1 MSPIDD
7 TFLSG
12 SLDKTVRLW
21 NLRSLQCLGVMHLNG
36 RPVANFDPEG
46 LIFAVGINSES
57 VKLYDLRSF
66 DKGPFNTFKLPQDK
80 ECDWTGLKF
89 SPDGKIIMI
98 YTNGN
103 IIHTIDAFQGHPLHT
118 LTGYE
123 NKKNINLEASF
134 SPDSQFIFSGS
145 SDGKIHIWNANT
157 GHKLKFLTSEHSGP
171 VQCIQFNPK
180 YMMLA
185 SACTSMAF
193 WIPPQAED

>member
-21 NLRSLQCLGVMHLNG
+21 NLRSLACLGVMHLNG

-80 ECDWTGLKF
+80 DCDWTGLKF

-118 LTGYE
+118 LTGHE
-123 NKKNINLEASF
+123 NKKGKLEVLSF
-134 SPDSQFIFSGS
+134 YLSVCKLTISPPLKRYQFGS
-145 SDGKIHIWNANT
+145 II
-157 GHKLKFLTSEHSGP
+157 
-171 VQCIQFNPK
+171 
-180 YMMLA
+180 LA
-185 SACTSMAF
+185 GFTVHL
-193 WIPPQAED
+193 